1 MKKNFLLL
9 RSIILFFVSLF
20 FIVGVLVFIGHSD
33 LEGIIIMGIPSLL
46 FGTLFYKTFKKYL
59 IIINF
64 KFTDLILKWK
74 NSKFLRV
81 IDIILSLVLY
91 IFCLSASQDN
101 EILLFWVFIIIS
113 LFFGL
118 LYIFKPLTGDN
129 INFEIFKRKW
139 STISIYTILFVMVT
153 IISIYYLDLRIPW
166 GLENFDWSIL
176 DIYDSGLEKI
186 AFLILYGVSK
196 FVFRS
201 GLIVTMSSI
210 VYISLLL
217 YIKNCFNYKFEHER
231 KIMLYNICSLCL
243 FIIIVI
249 IHNTIIIKS
258 LGLILFNIL
267 IFVLLIINVLKIY
280 KETNK
285 NNNIL

>member
-20 FIVGVLVFIGHSD
+20 FIVGVLVFISNSD

-46 FGTLFYKTFKKYL
+46 FGTLFYKTLKKYL
-59 IIINF
+59 IMINF
-64 KFTDLILKWK
+64 KFSDFILKWK
-74 NSKFLRV
+74 NSKFLKV
-81 IDIILSLVLY
+81 IDIVLSLVLY
-91 IFCLSASQDN
+91 IFCLSACQNN
-101 EILLFWVFIIIS
+101 EILLFLLSIIIS

-118 LYIFKPLTGDN
+118 LYIFKPLIGNN
-129 INFEIFKRKW
+129 INIEILKRKW

-153 IISIYYLDLRIPW
+153 IMSIYYLQLRIPW
-166 GLENFDWSIL
+166 GVENFDWSIL

-186 AFLILYGVSK
+186 AFLKLYGVSK

-201 GLIVTMSSI
+201 GLIVTMPSI

-217 YIKNCFNYKFEHER
+217 YIKNCFNYKVEHER
-231 KIMLYNICSLCL
+231 KIMLYNICSLCM
-243 FIIIVI
+243 FVIIVI

-258 LGLILFNIL
+258 FGLILFNIL
-267 IFVLLIINVLKIY
+267 IFVMLITNILNIY

-285 NNNIL
+285 NNVI

>member
-1 MKKNFLLL
+1 M
-9 RSIILFFVSLF
+9 V
-20 FIVGVLVFIGHSD
+20 
-33 LEGIIIMGIPSLL
+33 IPSLL
-46 FGTLFYKTFKKYL
+46 FGTLFYKTLKKYL

-64 KFTDLILKWK
+64 KFSDFILKWK
-74 NSKFLRV
+74 NSKFLIV

-91 IFCLSASQDN
+91 IFCLSASQNN
-101 EILLFWVFIIIS
+101 EILLVLVSIIIS

-118 LYIFKPLTGDN
+118 LYIFKPLIGDN

-153 IISIYYLDLRIPW
+153 IMSIYYLQFRIPW
-166 GLENFDWSIL
+166 GVENFDWSIL

-201 GLIVTMSSI
+201 GLIVTISSI

-217 YIKNCFNYKFEHER
+217 YIKNCFNYNIKYER

-267 IFVLLIINVLKIY
+267 IFVLLILNIFKIY
-280 KETNK
+280 KEIHK
-285 NNNIL
+285 NNVI